1 MALVSFSSAFKV
13 DHRLGVINKISSA
26 SGDQF
31 LILEKAQSKLDL
43 SGFPVPGR
51 WQDQTLYPSPRP
63 ASVIPGWTAPTS
75 QPASPSVKWEIWPV
89 PVSPQIQLFVK
100 EPPLFF
106 LPSPVSLIPFS
117 LTTPPPQLTES
128 LLKQTYLKRRPHVT
142 VTVEKHCHQVNK
154 GNHK

>member
-63 ASVIPGWTAPTS
+63 ASVI
-75 QPASPSVKWEIWPV
+75 
-89 PVSPQIQLFVK
+89 LD
-100 EPPLFF
+100 
-106 LPSPVSLIPFS
+106 
-117 LTTPPPQLTES
+117 
-128 LLKQTYLKRRPHVT
+128 
-142 VTVEKHCHQVNK
+142 
-154 GNHK
+154 

>member
-63 ASVIPGWTAPTS
+63 ASVILG
-75 QPASPSVKWEIWPV
+75 
-89 PVSPQIQLFVK
+89 
-100 EPPLFF
+100 
-106 LPSPVSLIPFS
+106 
-117 LTTPPPQLTES
+117 
-128 LLKQTYLKRRPHVT
+128 
-142 VTVEKHCHQVNK
+142 
-154 GNHK
+154 